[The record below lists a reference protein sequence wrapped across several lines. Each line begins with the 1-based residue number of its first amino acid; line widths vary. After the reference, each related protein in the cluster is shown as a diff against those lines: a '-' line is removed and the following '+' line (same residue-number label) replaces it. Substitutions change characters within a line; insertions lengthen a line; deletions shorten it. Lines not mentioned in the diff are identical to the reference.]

1 MSNSQKMT
9 LATMIAGE
17 DLVADRMKV
26 ENRFS
31 FLNITT
37 ATTTVVRS
45 GPGLFHS
52 LIVNKAVGSATIT
65 MYDNTAASG
74 TKIGTI
80 TFPATITG
88 ADQNPMT
95 YNVSFANGL
104 TIVTSGATDLTV
116 AYR

>member
-1 MSNSQKMT
+1 MTNAQKTT

-17 DLVADRMKV
+17 DLAVDRLKV
-26 ENRFS
+26 ENRFAY
-31 FLNITT
+31 LNITT

-45 GPGLFHS
+45 GPGLLHAI
-52 LIVNKAVGSATIT
+52 IVNKAVASATVTI
-65 MYDNTAASG
+65 YDNTAASG

-88 ADQNPMT
+88 ADQHPMT

-116 AYR
+116 SYR